1 MELFI
6 HLYLVSFIRT
16 IFIIAVIYFIIRL
29 FTRYILP
36 LILDKKV
43 KDMQQKMRDQ
53 QKQQHRTNR
62 SEGDVTIEYE
72 NNRNKNRG
80 QNKGEYVD
88 FEEVE

>member
-6 HLYLVSFIRT
+6 ILNPVGLFRT
-16 IFIIAVIYFIIRL
+16 IIFIAVIYFVARL
-29 FTRYILP
+29 FMRYILP
-36 LILDKKV
+36 LILDKKI

-53 QKQQHRTNR
+53 QKQQHRTSKN
-62 SEGDVTIEYE
+62 EGDVTIEYE

-80 QNKGEYVD
+80 QNYGEYVD

>member
-6 HLYLVSFIRT
+6 ILNPVGLFRT
-16 IFIIAVIYFIIRL
+16 IIFIAVIYFLVRL

-36 LILDKKV
+36 LILNKKI
-43 KDMQQKMRDQ
+43 KDMQQKMHNQ

-72 NNRNKNRG
+72 NNRNKNHG

>member
-6 HLYLVSFIRT
+6 ILNPVGLFRT
-16 IFIIAVIYFIIRL
+16 IIFIAVIYFVVRL

-72 NNRNKNRG
+72 NERNKKRG
-80 QNKGEYVD
+80 QNDGEYID
-88 FEEVE
+88 FEEVD